1 VSESR
6 HRRASSEKASRVLPP
21 VAGSGKSEMQVLRGF
36 QTRNNSSRSKEGE
49 GDATRLSGAAGYHRE
64 ISSPSSSH
72 DDAGWEETWIITA
85 SRILLGIVYILVFT
99 TGCVILAHLAQ
110 AHSERHVFAWAVGG
124 IFVCLAVP
132 LSLHDIHMHI
142 LHYHSPLQKYYI
154 RILWMVPIYAVES
167 WFALRFK
174 EQKIYLETA
183 REAYEVNARTLAC
196 EQLSHKHFG
205 WRGDEMKPAQ
215 LTSSVMRKAWVIF
228 SFYKLMLV
236 FIGTTKEKAIERLDA
251 LDKEEAHMMMP
262 FCWLK

>member
-1 VSESR
+1 
-6 HRRASSEKASRVLPP
+6 
-21 VAGSGKSEMQVLRGF
+21 MQVLRGF

-183 REAYEVNARTLAC
+183 REAYE
-196 EQLSHKHFG
+196 
-205 WRGDEMKPAQ
+205 
-215 LTSSVMRKAWVIF
+215 AWVIF